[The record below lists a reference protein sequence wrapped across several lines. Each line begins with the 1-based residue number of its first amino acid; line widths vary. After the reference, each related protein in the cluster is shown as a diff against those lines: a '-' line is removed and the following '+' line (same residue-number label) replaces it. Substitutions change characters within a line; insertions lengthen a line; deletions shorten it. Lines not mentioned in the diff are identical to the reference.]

1 MYLNNYYV
9 MNSVTCK
16 TIAKIGAQ
24 KATKPFRIMVL
35 GQSAVG
41 KSGNYFIINL
51 NTQIS
56 IFDHKLI
63 TEVCR

>member
-16 TIAKIGAQ
+16 SIAKIGAQ
-24 KATKPFRIMVL
+24 KPNKPFRIMVL

-41 KSGNYFIINL
+41 KSGN
-51 NTQIS
+51 
-56 IFDHKLI
+56 
-63 TEVCR
+63 